1 MTALW
6 HTYIGVPAGQPHKP
20 RTCSWC
26 RYFLAPGW
34 QAFWEWT
41 GRKARTRRRLGRACR
56 RGKPLKQQN
65 SYEWI
70 EMVSIAWRLV
80 SCTSIHNWTIF
91 KSLQCTH
98 YSHSCRQFLY
108 FIFKYKLENLGQQE
122 IHQSRE
128 APGTQ
133 QEGLEENH
141 KVNNRQVHKYFF
153 FPQGK
158 NCFNT
163 YSKLPS
169 PKPPFKD
176 SEVVDEQA
184 AAEGILDI

>member
-20 RTCSWC
+20 GTCSWC

-34 QAFWEWT
+34 QAFWELT
-41 GRKARTRRRLGRACR
+41 GRKARTRRRLGRACK
-56 RGKPLKQQN
+56 RGKPFKQQN

-70 EMVSIAWRLV
+70 EMVSIAWRLI
-80 SCTSIHNWTIF
+80 SCTSIHNWTFI
-91 KSLQCTH
+91 KSLQCRH
-98 YSHSCRQFLY
+98 DSHSCRQFLY

-133 QEGLEENH
+133 QKGLEENH
-141 KVNNRQVHKYFF
+141 KVNNRQVHKTFF
-153 FPQGK
+153 FHK
-158 NCFNT
+158 EKKSK
-163 YSKLPS
+163 SKLLEYLQQTS
-169 PKPPFKD
+169 
-176 SEVVDEQA
+176 
-184 AAEGILDI
+184 